1 MVTLS
6 NGVTLEERN
15 VGIPHKSL
23 QMLQFALH
31 EKCYADR
38 INVVTFYLSLLTDDE
53 VWLQVNSTAIAQFV
67 NNVTNVGV
75 VFGQYLSNII
85 APGMCVLCV

>member
-1 MVTLS
+1 MNRYKCCS
-6 NGVTLEERN
+6 
-15 VGIPHKSL
+15 
-23 QMLQFALH
+23 FALR

-38 INVVTFYLSLLTDDE
+38 IKVVTFYLSLLTDDE
-53 VWLQVNSTAIAQFV
+53 VWLQVTSTAVGKFV

-85 APGMCVLCV
+85 APGTCVLCA